1 MENIKTKLKQL
12 NIVLPEPKKP
22 VGLYTSALVVGNRLL
37 VSGHG
42 PWVKG
47 EPITGKLG
55 ADMSIEAGRNAAYH
69 VGLGVLSSIESE
81 IGLNKVVRLVKTFG
95 MVNATAE
102 FSEHPA
108 VIDGFSQLMIDVFGA
123 ERGIGTRS
131 AVGFISLP
139 FGIAVE
145 IEAEFEIN
153 PEPYMVR
160 FG

>member
-1 MENIKTKLKQL
+1 MRIGGLKT
-12 NIVLPEPKKP
+12 
-22 VGLYTSALVVGNRLL
+22 VV
-37 VSGHG
+37 S
-42 PWVKG
+42 
-47 EPITGKLG
+47 
-55 ADMSIEAGRNAAYH
+55 
-69 VGLGVLSSIESE
+69 
-81 IGLNKVVRLVKTFG
+81 LVKTFG

-102 FSEHPA
+102 FLEHFA
-108 VIDGFSQLMIDVFGA
+108 VIDGLMFDVFG

-153 PEPYMVR
+153 LEPYIVH